1 MSSLSRLAAVLT
13 VGLLS
18 TAAWAQSEPLMV
30 DVEIDPTGTVS
41 NVDGAATISGTVF
54 CSQPSTASIYGRV
67 TQKSGRNV
75 ASGYFFTSVPCD
87 GLTVWTATVIPDNIR
102 FSNGQARV
110 TVTADV
116 YDPETGFFATDNE
129 MAIIDL
135 RRSRQ

>member
-1 MSSLSRLAAVLT
+1 MSSVSRLAGVLT
-13 VGLLS
+13 VGLLA

-41 NVDGAATISGTVF
+41 SVDGAANISGTVF
-54 CSQPSTASIYGRV
+54 CSQPSTAYLYGRV

-75 ASGYFFTSVPCD
+75 ASGYFYTTIECN
-87 GLTVWTATVIPDNIR
+87 GLTPFTATVIPDNLR
-102 FSNGQARV
+102 FSNGPARV

-129 MAIIDL
+129 MTIIDL
-135 RRSRQ
+135 RRSRN